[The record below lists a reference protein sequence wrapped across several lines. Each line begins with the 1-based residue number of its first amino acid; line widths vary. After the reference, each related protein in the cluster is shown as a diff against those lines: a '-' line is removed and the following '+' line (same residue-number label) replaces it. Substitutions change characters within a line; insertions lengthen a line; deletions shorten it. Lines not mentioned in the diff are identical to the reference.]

1 MSNSNYY
8 HIPLL
13 NDLHNCFPEILYNPQ
28 RFQTVQDLLQ
38 YIIQVAN
45 QNPYERGRD
54 RYVQQRQSVSN
65 QFNAGVRVSPHA
77 SRFAQAARNAQD
89 VRLAHSPH
97 ASQASQASQATQA
110 MEATEAS
117 IASIAP
123 FSYLFN
129 MINPLAEAHNR
140 VRVSVPLSNAQDTI
154 LSSLLSQVLEPD
166 VSLSSS
172 RMQSFL
178 NQNVV
183 ISPTDEQIAE
193 NTTFRIASGVEDTN
207 CTVCLDPIEEDQQ
220 LCCLNHC
227 QHKFHQDCIMTWF
240 QSNVRCPTCRHD
252 IREP

>member
-28 RFQTVQDLLQ
+28 RFQTVQDLLH

-45 QNPYERGRD
+45 QNPYERGRE

-65 QFNAGVRVSPHA
+65 QFNAGVRLSQPVSRSTQATQAMQATQPTQS
-77 SRFAQAARNAQD
+77 SRFAQAARTAD
-89 VRLAHSPH
+89 AARLAHSP
-97 ASQASQASQATQA
+97 QATQ
-110 MEATEAS
+110 AS

-129 MINPLAEAHNR
+129 MMNPPAETHNH
-140 VRVSVPLSNAQDTI
+140 VRVSMNAQDTI
-154 LSSLLSQVLEPD
+154 LSSLLSQLLEPD
-166 VSLSSS
+166 VSLSSV

-178 NQNVV
+178 NQNVAV
-183 ISPTDEQIAE
+183 HPTDEQIAE

-207 CTVCLDPIEEDQQ
+207 CTICLDPIEEDQQ

-227 QHKFHQDCIMTWF
+227 QHKFHQDCILTWF
-240 QSNVRCPTCRHD
+240 QNNVRCPTCRHD